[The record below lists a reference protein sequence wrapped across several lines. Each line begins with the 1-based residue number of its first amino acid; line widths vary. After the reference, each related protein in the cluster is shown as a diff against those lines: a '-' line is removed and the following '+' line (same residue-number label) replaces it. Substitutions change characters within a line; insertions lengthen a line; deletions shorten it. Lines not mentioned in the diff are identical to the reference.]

1 MKIKLTKL
9 FVEFFKSEQAS
20 GVILILCTI
29 TSIMIANSYFG
40 NGYSD
45 FWHTKVGFETS
56 GIALKYSVEHW
67 INDGLMAVFFLL
79 IGLEIERELY
89 FGELSDLKNA
99 TLPIFAAI
107 GGMAIPAVL
116 HFLFNR
122 GTETQA
128 GVAIPMATDIAF
140 ALGVLALLGS
150 RVPISLK
157 IFLTALAIIDDLGA
171 IAIIALFYVGDFS
184 LLYLVLALG
193 IFAGLLVLNRLG
205 IHWLPFYLIP
215 GIVMWYFML
224 KSGIHA
230 TIAGV
235 LLAFVIPFA
244 RGDEDSTSYKLQH
257 FLHKP
262 VAFIIMPLFAL
273 ANTGIALTGN
283 WIEGLVTSNS
293 LGIFAGLFVGKP
305 LGIVLFSFLAVKIG
319 LSQLPNDVSW
329 KHIIGA
335 GFLSGIGF
343 TMSIFITLL
352 AFGNPE
358 IIQSSKISILL
369 SSLVAGTVGFLI
381 LNREIAKS
389 IGKTKN
395 AYKACSNCVTR
406 QKIEKKLPQNHSPIG
421 INIIIAWFQAQILAG
436 SK

>member
-1 MKIKLTKL
+1 MKTKLTKL
-9 FVEFFKSEQAS
+9 FVEFFESEQAS

-29 TSIMIANSYFG
+29 TSILIANSYFG
-40 NGYSD
+40 KGYAD
-45 FWHTKVGFETS
+45 FWHTKVGFELG
-56 GIALKYSVEHW
+56 GIVLKYSVEHW
-67 INDGLMAVFFLL
+67 INDGLMTIFFLL

-89 FGELSDLKNA
+89 VGELSDLKNA
-99 TLPIFAAI
+99 TLPVFAAI
-107 GGMAIPAVL
+107 GGMVTPALL

-128 GVAIPMATDIAF
+128 GAGIPMATDIAF

-150 RVPISLK
+150 RVPVSLK

-171 IAIIALFYVGDFS
+171 IAMIALFYVGDFS

-193 IFAGLLVLNRLG
+193 VFAGLFVLNRLG
-205 IHWLPFYLIP
+205 IHWLPLYLIP
-215 GIVMWYFML
+215 GIIIWYFML

-244 RGDEDSTSYKLQH
+244 RGDEKSPSYKLQH
-257 FLHKP
+257 FLHRP
-262 VAFIIMPLFAL
+262 AAFIIMPLFAL

-283 WIEGLVTSNS
+283 WMEGLITSNG
-293 LGIFAGLFVGKP
+293 LGIFAGLLVGKP
-305 LGIVLFSFLAVKIG
+305 LGIALFSFLAIKIG
-319 LSQLPNDVSW
+319 WSQLPNAVSW

-335 GFLSGIGF
+335 GFLGGIGF

-358 IIQSSKISILL
+358 IAQSSKISILL
-369 SSLVAGTVGFLI
+369 SSLVAGAVGFLI
-381 LNREIAKS
+381 LNRETAESKVDS
-389 IGKTKN
+389 SK
-395 AYKACSNCVTR
+395 
-406 QKIEKKLPQNHSPIG
+406 P
-421 INIIIAWFQAQILAG
+421 LA
-436 SK
+436 